1 MKTSARALRLGAFVV
16 LGIVLLVL
24 LVVFVLSG
32 ELLTRREAVLMRFT
46 GSVYGLNVGSPVVFR
61 GVSVGAVKEIGLAR
75 NGPGGQIEIPVRAVL
90 NQAAALQLAPQETN
104 GVRAIEGL
112 IARGLSARLASQSLL
127 TGQLYVDLDLRP
139 GLVKPTVAA
148 VASDLPD
155 IPTVPSTLQ
164 ALQSQLEGID
174 LKAAFQDVAAIA
186 QTGRQLLQDPQL
198 KTTLTNLVKLST
210 ELRTLAQSVQREVK
224 PLSGAAHATLARV
237 DTAASAVTLA
247 GERVTQA
254 AESVTQVARQLDTTL
269 APDAPLVKSFQRTA
283 DELSQTAKS
292 LRHTAGNDSEL
303 VQNLNRAASDV
314 ARAARQIGELADLL
328 QRQPDALLRGRAVEP

>member
-16 LGIVLLVL
+16 LSIVLLVA

-46 GSVYGLNVGSPVVFR
+46 GSVYGLSVGSPVVFR

-75 NGPGGQIEIPVRAVL
+75 NGQGGQIEIPVRAAL

-139 GLVKPTVAA
+139 GLVKPTVAG

-164 ALQSQLEGID
+164 AFQSQLEGID
-174 LKAAFQDVAAIA
+174 LKAALQDVAAIA
-186 QTGRQLLQDPQL
+186 QTGRQLLQDPQI
-198 KTTLTNLVKLST
+198 KTTLANLAVLSV
-210 ELRTLAQSVQREVK
+210 ELRTLAQSVRREVK
-224 PLSGAAHATLARV
+224 PLSGAAHATLAKV
-237 DTAASAVTLA
+237 DTAASAVTQA
-247 GERVTQA
+247 GERVTQ
-254 AESVTQVARQLDTTL
+254 VAQRLDATL
-269 APDAPLVKSFQRTA
+269 APDAPLLQSFRRTA
-283 DELSQTAKS
+283 DELSQTATS
-292 LRHTAGNDSEL
+292 LRRTAENDGEL

-314 ARAARQIGELADLL
+314 ARAARQVGDLADLL

>member
-1 MKTSARALRLGAFVV
+1 MKTSARALRLGSFVV
-16 LGIVLLVL
+16 LGIVLLVA

-32 ELLTRREAVLMRFT
+32 ELLTRREVVLMRFT
-46 GSVYGLNVGSPVVFR
+46 GSVYGLSVGSPVVFR
-61 GVSVGAVKEIGLAR
+61 GVNVGAVKEIGLAR
-75 NGPGGQIEIPVRAVL
+75 NGKGGQIEIPVRAAL

-139 GLVKPTVAA
+139 GLVKPNVTGTT
-148 VASDLPD
+148 SDLPD

-164 ALQSQLEGID
+164 AFQSQLEGID

-198 KTTLTNLVKLST
+198 KTTLTNLAKLST
-210 ELRTLAQSVQREVK
+210 ELQTLAQSVQREVK
-224 PLSGAAHATLARV
+224 PLSGAARATLAQV
-237 DTAASAVTLA
+237 GTAANALTLA

-254 AESVTQVARQLDTTL
+254 GESVTQVAQRLSTTL
-269 APDAPLVKSFQRTA
+269 APDAPLLQSFQHTA
-283 DELSQTAKS
+283 DELSRTAQS

-303 VQNLNRAASDV
+303 VQNINRAASDV
-314 ARAARQIGELADLL
+314 ARAARQLGDLADLL
-328 QRQPDALLRGRAVEP
+328 QRQPDALLRGRAAAP